1 MSTERIMMY
10 EEEHAQ
16 LIELCERLNGEA
28 KACAVLLVERS
39 GQFIAGH
46 GDVDRLDTTSLASL
60 AAGSV
65 AATHGLAELIGE
77 RAFPSSFHEGE
88 REHLHLSM
96 IADRAI
102 LVVLFDERTSLGLVR
117 LRLRKFLKEL
127 SELFER
133 MEFGTE
139 DQKSGVA
146 LGEISDR
153 DIDRLFV

>member
-1 MSTERIMMY
+1 MNTERITMY
-10 EEEHAQ
+10 EEEHGEI
-16 LIELCERLNGEA
+16 IELCERLNGEA
-28 KACAVLLVERS
+28 KARAVLVVERS

-77 RAFPSSFHEGE
+77 TAFPSSFHEGE

-102 LVVLFDERTSLGLVR
+102 LVVLFDERTNLGVVR
-117 LRLRKFLKEL
+117 LRLRKSLEQLK
-127 SELFER
+127 ELFER
-133 MEFGTE
+133 MELKAGN
-139 DQKSGVA
+139 QKSGVA
-146 LGEISDR
+146 LGEISDG